1 MPVHASASANGAF
14 ASRSSR
20 PGPGGERELGDLV
33 AAEAAHDPFAD
44 VEPAAR
50 RPRAGHVVGE
60 PAQLRRAAQR
70 GDGQAGRADE
80 APLAD
85 LARRAPRP
93 PAPPR
98 ASCQAIAGASGSP
111 RPSRSTPVSAMP
123 VTPIPRT
130 VPSGAAASAAAA
142 ASSAASS
149 RARGSISAPVGTF
162 RQGVGAW
169 PCARSAPSASTTAAL
184 QADVPT
190 SMPSRRS
197 VTARAPRPAAGRRS
211 PRRRPRGGTGP
222 PPTARGPCR
231 RGAPAAARRPRPAAR
246 PRPR

>member
-20 PGPGGERELGDLV
+20 PVRDASESSVTSSP
-33 AAEAAHDPFAD
+33 P
-44 VEPAAR
+44 
-50 RPRAGHVVGE
+50 RPRTTHS
-60 PAQLRRAAQR
+60 PTFSQRRAARVPGTLSASQR
-70 GDGQAGRADE
+70 SFGALQSAVTGRPVVRMKRRSPTS
-80 APLAD
+80 APSA
-85 LARRAPRP
+85 AAS
-93 PAPPR
+93 APPR

-130 VPSGAAASAAAA
+130 RPSGAAASAADA

-169 PCARSAPSASTTAAL
+169 PWARSAPSASTTAAL
-184 QADVPT
+184 HADVPT
-190 SMPSRRS
+190 SMPSSRS
-197 VTARAPRPAAGRRS
+197 VTARAPRPAAGTRS
-211 PRRRPRGGTGP
+211 PRPRPRGGTGP

-231 RGAPAAARRPRPAAR
+231 LGARAAARRPRPGAR